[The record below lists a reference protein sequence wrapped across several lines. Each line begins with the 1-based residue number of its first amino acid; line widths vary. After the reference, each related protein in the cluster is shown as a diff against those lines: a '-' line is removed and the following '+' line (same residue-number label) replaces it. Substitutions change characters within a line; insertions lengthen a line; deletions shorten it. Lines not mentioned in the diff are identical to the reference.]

1 MNEAT
6 NGTSR
11 TNRRQYGIA
20 FALTGLGGS
29 NAFGAGFL
37 QAALDCKVEPRIVT
51 CTSGMIYWTW
61 RYLEAKR
68 APPATRAGRLR
79 REIEE
84 TIARAEPFPKPVDVL
99 NNLWLTTAGVPG
111 VFRWAR
117 GEYFTRF
124 LTTPVFS
131 LGAQFSDTLL
141 DLFFPAQ
148 LLVPTRP
155 QAAFD
160 EMAKAFRESDTAV
173 CFNSLV
179 AETATEYLH
188 VNGAARAMLDEEH
201 RRMKRGKVDK
211 EAPDVKDNIRW
222 RSLPRT
228 VEAEIDAPAIEDA
241 LWLTLY
247 GAHSNV
253 DRNGFANRL
262 DGAYLRSIILSELTM
277 VETVLMP
284 RPIATQRAAFPSNYF
299 ENQDFQTELWW
310 NASYAPQVAAIEF
323 VNRLV
328 KENKLPSQDE
338 YRRVNLVPVEIDVDR
353 GFFAYFREDLETF
366 DRGYNEARSTFAR
379 LGLPSAATSGALGAD
394 RSALERAE
402 RGTVHGA
409 QLERLAHLG

>member
-1 MNEAT
+1 MNES
-6 NGTSR
+6 TSR
-11 TNRRQYGIA
+11 ISRINKRQDGIA
-20 FALTGLGGS
+20 FSLTGLGGS

-37 QAALDCKVEPRIVT
+37 QAALDWNVEPRIVT

-61 RYLEAKR
+61 RYLEASR
-68 APPATRAGRLR
+68 APAATRAGWLR

-84 TIARAEPFPKPVDVL
+84 AIGQAEPFPKAVDFV
-99 NNLWLTTAGVPG
+99 NNLSLMTAGVPG
-111 VFRWAR
+111 IFRWAR
-117 GEYFTRF
+117 EEYLARF
-124 LTTPVFS
+124 LTTPLFS
-131 LGAQFSDTLL
+131 LGAQFSDALL

-155 QAAFD
+155 RSVFV
-160 EMAKAFRESDTAV
+160 EMAKAFKGSKIGV
-173 CFNSLV
+173 CFNSLL

-188 VNGAARAMLDEEH
+188 VNDAARAMLDEEH
-201 RRMKRGKVDK
+201 RRMKRAKVEK
-211 EAPDVKDNIRW
+211 ESPDVEDKIRW

-228 VEAEIDAPAIEDA
+228 VEAEIDAQAIEDA

-253 DRNGFANRL
+253 DRGGFANRL

-284 RPIATQRAAFPSNYF
+284 RPIAAQRAAFPSNYF

-328 KENKLPSQDE
+328 EENKLPAEDD
-338 YRRVNLVPVEIDVDR
+338 YGRVNLVPVEIDVDR
-353 GFFAYFREDLETF
+353 GFFLYFREDLETF
-366 DRGYNEARSTFAR
+366 DRGYNEACATFAR
-379 LGLPSAATSGALGAD
+379 LGLPSAAKSDALGAE
-394 RSALERAE
+394 RSLVLEVA
-402 RGTVHGA
+402 
-409 QLERLAHLG
+409 